1 MGGGVTSNAVCA
13 VGRGLGGAAVATRID
28 VAQVERRGGGGAGGA
43 AEVTGMAQRG
53 TVRVE
58 RRRRLG

>member
-28 VAQVERRGGGGAGGA
+28 VAQVERRGGG
-43 AEVTGMAQRG
+43 AQ
-53 TVRVE
+53 VE
-58 RRRRLG
+58 RRK